1 MSDGNSDW
9 TRIKRTTG
17 ETEVALQLRLSGTG
31 EANVESEPYFLG
43 HMLETLARHGGLDLE
58 LSARGEDEHH
68 LIEDV
73 GIALG
78 HGIRKA
84 LPDLKVARIAHA
96 VVPMDDALV
105 VVALDLVDRPFASVD
120 LPDGMYAHM
129 LRSMALDGKF
139 TLHVR
144 SLAGDDTHHVVEA
157 AFKGLGRALQQAVR
171 PASEVAST
179 KGEVRWA

>member
-1 MSDGNSDW
+1 MNAENAW
-9 TRIKRTTG
+9 TTIERRTG
-17 ETEVALQLRLSGTG
+17 ETEITLQLRLRGNG
-31 EANVESEPYFLG
+31 HANVEAEPYFLR

-58 LSARGEDEHH
+58 LRASGEDEHH
-68 LIEDV
+68 LIEDA

-78 HGIRKA
+78 HGIRQA
-84 LPDLKVARIAHA
+84 LPDLKIARIAHA

-105 VVALDLVDRPFASVD
+105 MAAVDLVDRPYAAVE

-129 LRSMALDGKF
+129 LRSLALDGNL

-144 SLAGDDTHHVVEA
+144 PLAGEAPHHVVEA
-157 AFKGLGRALQQAVR
+157 AFKALGRALDQAVA

-179 KGEVRWA
+179 KGEVTWR

>member
-1 MSDGNSDW
+1 MNDTNDW
-9 TRIKRTTG
+9 TRIERTTG
-17 ETEVALQLRLSGTG
+17 ETEIALQLRLHGTG
-31 EANVESEPYFLG
+31 EANVEAEPYFLR
-43 HMLETLARHGGLDLE
+43 HMLETLARHGGLDLG

-73 GIALG
+73 GIAFG
-78 HGIRKA
+78 KGVRQA
-84 LPDLKVARIAHA
+84 LPDLRIARIAHS

-105 VVALDLVDRPFASVD
+105 MVALDLVDRPYASVD

-129 LRSMALDGKF
+129 LRSMALDGQF

-144 SLAGDDTHHVVEA
+144 PLAGEDTHHVVEA

-179 KGEVRWA
+179 KGEVAWS